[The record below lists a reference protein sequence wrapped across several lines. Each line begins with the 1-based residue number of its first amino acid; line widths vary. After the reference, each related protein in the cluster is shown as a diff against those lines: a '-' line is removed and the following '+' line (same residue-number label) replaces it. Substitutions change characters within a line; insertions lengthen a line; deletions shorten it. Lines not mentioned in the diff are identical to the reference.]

1 MDYPTLGPWVC
12 DFIEERFVYG
22 PGSMQGMPVVL
33 DEDQKEI
40 LWYAYEHFP
49 RGHTE
54 YGEDRSGRR
63 RFQRVAMS
71 VRKGSAKCLAP
82 NTLLITERGRVRAD
96 ELRVGDSVL
105 SHRDGKSLFRRVAAV
120 EEQPVTAMYRVRTS
134 SGREIETSIGHPFLT
149 AGTQWRTGMPK
160 RWKYTSCDPAAG
172 TTAWSDVQDLAS
184 GDRIVV
190 GLDWL
195 PEGGDV
201 DLGWLLGV
209 LVGDACGD
217 GRFSNSDVEISD
229 RVRSHFD
236 LTELPHVQ
244 DGQFYMRGSRDFLR
258 EHGLFGKNA
267 YSKTTPPVVLS
278 GGRDT
283 ALGYLAG
290 LLDTDGSTILRQ
302 QGKKWTRVVEW
313 YSVSKSL
320 MEDVQHLLA
329 GVGINGMLRACHS
342 KYKGQD
348 YLSWRVVVSDHAQ
361 VAELAEML
369 PVVRA
374 RNVENMRLFSETLD
388 TKGKFADAKL
398 DKVVSVERISDGV
411 TIGVEI
417 EDTHVHVTNGL
428 VTHNT
433 ELLAWVVAAEIH
445 PEAPVRFAG
454 YDATL
459 LGGMKSGRPVTNPYV
474 PMLAYTKDQVSE
486 LGYGALQSILE
497 TCDDSH
503 LFKIT
508 DKEIVRLNSAG
519 RPDGKAVPLAGTPG
533 ALDGARTTMQALDEP
548 LALDTPVPTTAGWKT
563 MAELTLGDYVY
574 DRHGSPVLVLGGS
587 EVHEGRDC
595 YRVTFKNGDSVVTDG
610 SHRWKAVSWTARA
623 AGEKV
628 VTTKEMF
635 DAGVNTSAQGPR
647 WRLPRGNG
655 YDGVEASLPIDPYL
669 LGLWLGDGATKAGYI
684 HTHVSEYP
692 ILSKGFE
699 NTLAKPG
706 AGTRATVARWLPKG
720 LRSKLRLAGLLGN
733 KHIPEV
739 YRFSSREQRL
749 ELLAG
754 LIDSDGWVGEN
765 GSTTFVQGKESLA
778 REVMELAQS
787 LGWSASINSQEDARS
802 RTGWTYKAQFCALE
816 SRCRLERKHSV
827 PRTRNRNSAWPTVVS
842 IEPVES
848 VPVRCIEVD
857 NDDHL
862 FVFGKSSYLTHN
874 THRLHLPNH
883 KAAIETML
891 NNLPKRPLEDPW
903 QFSTTTAGEPGQDS
917 YAEDEYR
924 EGMENWEGRK
934 SSKGFFFMHRQAN
947 DGAKFDTMENR
958 IKAIREATGPGVL
971 SWGSKQI
978 IGIAEMWDREGA
990 DKQYLERVWA
1000 NRWTQTDAQAFDRD
1014 QFAALGDPSLKIPDG
1029 AFITLGFDGAVR
1041 DDSTAIVA
1049 TDIKTGVQNILG
1061 LWERP
1066 ADLGNDE
1073 DGRPLDW
1080 RVPEQEV
1087 MDTFTDAFKRF
1098 EVWRLY
1104 ADPPHWMELIGK
1116 LGGLYPD
1123 QVVEFW
1129 TKNLNQMYYA
1139 IKNYQIAVQNGDMAF
1154 DGDPD
1159 FVRHAGNAGK
1169 RMDRGVDED
1178 NQPKFR
1184 LAKIEQ
1190 KRKFD
1195 AVVAAILSW
1204 EARMDALAAGAEPE
1218 PKQYM
1223 PERVR

>member
-533 ALDGARTTMQALDEP
+533 ALDGARTTMQALDE
-548 LALDTPVPTTAGWKT
+548 
-563 MAELTLGDYVY
+563 
-574 DRHGSPVLVLGGS
+574 
-587 EVHEGRDC
+587 
-595 YRVTFKNGDSVVTDG
+595 
-610 SHRWKAVSWTARA
+610 
-623 AGEKV
+623 
-628 VTTKEMF
+628 
-635 DAGVNTSAQGPR
+635 
-647 WRLPRGNG
+647 
-655 YDGVEASLPIDPYL
+655 
-669 LGLWLGDGATKAGYI
+669 
-684 HTHVSEYP
+684 
-692 ILSKGFE
+692 
-699 NTLAKPG
+699 
-706 AGTRATVARWLPKG
+706 
-720 LRSKLRLAGLLGN
+720 
-733 KHIPEV
+733 
-739 YRFSSREQRL
+739 
-749 ELLAG
+749 
-754 LIDSDGWVGEN
+754 
-765 GSTTFVQGKESLA
+765 
-778 REVMELAQS
+778 
-787 LGWSASINSQEDARS
+787 
-802 RTGWTYKAQFCALE
+802 
-816 SRCRLERKHSV
+816 
-827 PRTRNRNSAWPTVVS
+827 
-842 IEPVES
+842 
-848 VPVRCIEVD
+848 
-857 NDDHL
+857 
-862 FVFGKSSYLTHN
+862 

-934 SSKGFFFMHRQAN
+934 ASKGFFFMHRQAN

-1049 TDIKTGVQNILG
+1049 TDIRTGVQNILG